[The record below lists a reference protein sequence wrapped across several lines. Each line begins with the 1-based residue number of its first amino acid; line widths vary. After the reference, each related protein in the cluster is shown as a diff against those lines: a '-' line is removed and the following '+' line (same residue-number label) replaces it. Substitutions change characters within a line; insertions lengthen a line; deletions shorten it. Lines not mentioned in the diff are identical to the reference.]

1 MAEAPEN
8 TNETPSGPI
17 CSTVASV
24 IELANATKLAK
35 IAIKKIVNN
44 TADGL
49 LDKIDLLKVLA
60 DIEIIR
66 LKAKLLD
73 ALPAGSLKNI
83 KGAISAIQKVDDF
96 QRAVKRGDAAGAAII
111 AEEIARDFPM
121 LGEALDNLESI
132 DICKDLPN
140 LIKTSEATALLGSDV
155 TMPNPFLES
164 LKGVVD
170 ATSKFASDAASA
182 LEETEGRKQTREDQ
196 MSLARAERRRRK
208 VDVTIDEEGLEE
220 ALAQNNG
227 TTATAGTT
235 S

>member
-1 MAEAPEN
+1 MAEALEN

-24 IELANATKLAK
+24 IDLANATKLTK
-35 IAIKKIVNN
+35 LAIKKIINN

-66 LKAKLLD
+66 LKAKLLE
-73 ALPAGSLKNI
+73 ALPVGSLKNI
-83 KGAISAIQKVDDF
+83 KGAISAIQKVDDL
-96 QRAVKRGDAAGAAII
+96 QRAIKRGDVAGAAII
-111 AEEIARDFPM
+111 AGEIADDFPM
-121 LGEALDNLESI
+121 LGNVLDNIGDI
-132 DICKDLPN
+132 DICKDVPN

-170 ATSKFASDAASA
+170 ASSKFASDAASA
-182 LEETEGRKQTREDQ
+182 LEEAEGRKQTTKDQ
-196 MSLARAERRRRK
+196 MSLVRAQRRNK
-208 VDVTIDEEGLEE
+208 LDITESTNEEVID
-220 ALAQNNG
+220 AVAAAVSG
-227 TTATAGTT
+227 T